1 MQSIHQQTT
10 PAPTGPLPSGGHLPG
25 TVFVRTPA
33 AMPKRAS
40 DSKVAQETS
49 IPPVILAEVVT
60 PDALVQV
67 LEWHWPEVAEHVM
80 VEHDLMIEL
89 SLPPLA
95 NQASATFPTL
105 APGTNC
111 HMGTMFIRYPGLAIK
126 TRAQGGQIRIL
137 RCTFSEAKKREMLGN
152 RHHPSLA
159 MMQTLMNIR
168 SDTIRAIMRMML
180 REVESPH
187 LASPVATAA
196 HVKLLEIEI
205 TRLLDQDLEPKA
217 GGRLAPWQFRRVRER
232 LEAGGSRPSVPELA
246 ALCGISVR
254 HLHRQFLNLTGVTI
268 SDYVETHLVNQ
279 AKTMLGN
286 TALTVK
292 QIAQAAGFDHANSFS
307 RTFRRATG
315 MTPLQYRQQKAGKA
329 CKAR

>member
-1 MQSIHQQTT
+1 MQSITQQTPVPISGT
-10 PAPTGPLPSGGHLPG
+10 PHGGHHLPG
-25 TVFVRTPA
+25 TVFIRPPA
-33 AMPKRAS
+33 ALPKRSS

-49 IPPVILAEVVT
+49 IPPVVLAEVVT

-67 LEWHWPEVAEHVM
+67 LEWHWPELAEHVM
-80 VEHDLMIEL
+80 VEHDLMVEM

-95 NQASATFPTL
+95 NHASAMFPTL

-111 HMGTMFIRYPGLAIK
+111 HMGTLFIRYPGLAIK
-126 TRAQGGQIRIL
+126 TRAQGGQFRIL
-137 RCTFSEAKKREMLGN
+137 RCTFSEQKKQEMLGN

-168 SDTIRAIMRMML
+168 SDTIRAVMKMML

-187 LASPVATAA
+187 LASPIATAA

-232 LEAGGSRPSVPELA
+232 LEAGGNRPSVPELA
-246 ALCGISVR
+246 GLCGISVR

-279 AKTMLGN
+279 AKTMLGSS
-286 TALTVK
+286 ALTVK

-315 MTPLQYRQQKAGKA
+315 MTPLQYRQQKAGKVG
-329 CKAR
+329 KPR

>member
-1 MQSIHQQTT
+1 
-10 PAPTGPLPSGGHLPG
+10 
-25 TVFVRTPA
+25 
-33 AMPKRAS
+33 
-40 DSKVAQETS
+40 
-49 IPPVILAEVVT
+49 
-60 PDALVQV
+60 
-67 LEWHWPEVAEHVM
+67 
-80 VEHDLMIEL
+80 
-89 SLPPLA
+89 
-95 NQASATFPTL
+95 
-105 APGTNC
+105 
-111 HMGTMFIRYPGLAIK
+111 
-126 TRAQGGQIRIL
+126 
-137 RCTFSEAKKREMLGN
+137 
-152 RHHPSLA
+152 

-168 SDTIRAIMRMML
+168 NDTIRAVMRMML

-187 LASPVATAA
+187 LASPTATAA

-232 LEAGGSRPSVPELA
+232 LEAGGTRPSVPELA

-279 AKTMLGN
+279 AKTMLGS

-315 MTPLQYRQQKAGKA
+315 MTPLQYRQQKVGKA
-329 CKAR
+329 CKTR

>member
-1 MQSIHQQTT
+1 MQSSQQQTT
-10 PAPTGPLPSGGHLPG
+10 LSATVPPVSGNHLPG
-25 TVFVRTPA
+25 TVFVRPPA

-40 DSKVAQETS
+40 DSKVAQETN

-95 NQASATFPTL
+95 NQASAMFPTL

-111 HMGTMFIRYPGLAIK
+111 HMGTLFIRYPGLAIK
-126 TRAQGGQIRIL
+126 TRAQGGQFRIL

-168 SDTIRAIMRMML
+168 SDTIRAVMRMML

-187 LASPVATAA
+187 LASPIATAA

-315 MTPLQYRQQKAGKA
+315 MTPLQYRQHKAGKA

>member
-10 PAPTGPLPSGGHLPG
+10 PAPTAPLPSGAHLPG
-25 TVFVRTPA
+25 TVFVRPPA

-196 HVKLLEIEI
+196 HVKLLEIEL

-329 CKAR
+329 CKVR

>member
-1 MQSIHQQTT
+1 MQSIQQQT
-10 PAPTGPLPSGGHLPG
+10 PVPITGNHLPG
-25 TVFVRTPA
+25 TVFLRPPA
-33 AMPKRAS
+33 ALPKRSS

-49 IPPVILAEVVT
+49 IPPLVLAEVET

-95 NQASATFPTL
+95 NQASAMFPTL

-111 HMGTMFIRYPGLAIK
+111 HMGTLFIRYPGLAIK
-126 TRAQGGQIRIL
+126 TRAQGGQFRIL

-168 SDTIRAIMRMML
+168 SDTIRAVMRMML

-187 LASPVATAA
+187 LGSPIATAA

-205 TRLLDQDLEPKA
+205 TRMLDQDLEPKA

-232 LEAGGSRPSVPELA
+232 LEAGGMRPSVPELA

-268 SDYVETHLVNQ
+268 SEYVETHLVSQ
-279 AKTMLGN
+279 AKTLLST

-307 RTFRRATG
+307 RTFRRASG
-315 MTPLQYRQQKAGKA
+315 MTPLQYRQHKAGKTS
-329 CKAR
+329 KPR